1 MSLLILLTALLTA
14 LTGVVGQ
21 ARPQA
26 PHAVAVAVAIGQ
38 RLVAAHPVAIR
49 SARPA
54 APHPAFAQLAQ
65 APIAR
70 GFSLSAPV
78 PAFATRRRE

>member
-1 MSLLILLTALLTA
+1 MNLLILLTALLTA

-26 PHAVAVAVAIGQ
+26 PHAVAVAIGQ